1 MESCRLYY
9 FCIDMSDSNP
19 IDFLYAQLAYS
30 IVFNILFG
38 VFFIRKVLKLDKLA
52 ENLEATIPRVVWIKF
67 AAILLL
73 IGLLFLHL
81 ILSYTSKAYWL
92 NGYSNFSLT
101 VFLYV
106 CNYTLQEYII
116 LKEISRGSQSR
127 FKPNLVFW
135 GVCALALIIE
145 IVVVEVL
152 GIIS

>member
-1 MESCRLYY
+1 
-9 FCIDMSDSNP
+9 MSDSNQNSNLL
-19 IDFLYAQLAYS
+19 DFLYAQLAYS
-30 IVFNILFG
+30 IAFNILFG
-38 VFFIRKVLKLDKLA
+38 ALFIRKVLKLDKLA
-52 ENLEATIPRVVWIKF
+52 ENLEAVIPRVVWIKF

-81 ILSYTSKAYWL
+81 ILSYTSQAYWM

-135 GVCALALIIE
+135 GVCALSLIIE
-145 IVVVEVL
+145 IIVVEVL
-152 GIIS
+152 LMLS